1 MAAII
6 TQRMRINNAN
16 NFISS
21 VSSDSMYF
29 FIGRSQEWPSSDT
42 AIATPVDSE
51 NDQYGAQQKMVAM
64 KKVAGSDVTSAVT
77 RYNWTSG
84 TTYAE
89 YDDQDSALTTKQYYV
104 ITDAFN
110 VYKCLQAGSGASVVK
125 PEGTTTYANAETADG
140 YIWKYMYTL
149 TGIQTSRFLTNTFI
163 PITTLESDD
172 GSLQWDV
179 QDNAV
184 DGAIHR
190 IRITNG
196 GTGYTSA
203 PTVTIDGDGNGATAT
218 ATVSAGAVTEIEIN
232 TIGSGY
238 NQAVVTFTGGGGSN
252 AAARVVI
259 SPPGGHGSDP
269 VNELGGFFTMINVQ
283 LDGED
288 GSGDFPVDNDYRQ
301 LGMVLNPVNYGTTTT
316 ATATT
321 LIATDQLTY
330 TGISGGSFTVD
341 GTITGGTSGAV
352 AYIDSIDTDTGTIR
366 YHQESDTG
374 FEAFQS
380 GETISA
386 GSVSATIDSLV
397 DPEVEKFSGEVLY
410 IENRAAVTRA
420 ADQIEDVKLVLEF

>member
-238 NQAVVTFTGGGGSN
+238 NQAIVTFTGGGGSN

>member
-238 NQAVVTFTGGGGSN
+238 NQAVVTFTGGGGSD